1 MSIVGVYMANEKI
14 EEQGPNM
21 LCNWKERMPG
31 EDLFVLL
38 DDAPVWLLT
47 CLHMLADSPALLTC
61 HPVSSM
67 ALHLTAADRSRTTRE
82 RR

>member
-1 MSIVGVYMANEKI
+1 MSIVGVYMANENL
-14 EEQGPNM
+14 EEQATSM
-21 LCNWKERMPG
+21 LCNWKERMQG
-31 EDLFVLL
+31 EDLSVLF

-47 CLHMLADSPALLTC
+47 CPHLLADAPALLTC

-67 ALHLTAADRSRTTRE
+67 APHLTAADRSHTTRE